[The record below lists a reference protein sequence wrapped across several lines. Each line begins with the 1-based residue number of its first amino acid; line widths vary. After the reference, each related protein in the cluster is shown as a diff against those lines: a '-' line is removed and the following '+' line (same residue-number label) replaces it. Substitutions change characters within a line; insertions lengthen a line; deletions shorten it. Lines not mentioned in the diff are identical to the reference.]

1 MPTDAEIARN
11 ASPRH
16 IADIAARLGFS
27 ADDIECYGKYKA
39 KLPLV
44 PGDKK
49 GKLVLVTAMNP
60 TPLGEGKTTVSISL
74 ADGLVRA
81 GKNAVLALREP
92 SLGPVFGIKGGAC
105 GGGYAQV
112 IPMEDIN
119 LHFTGDF
126 HAVTAANNLLAALVD
141 NHIHF
146 ARTPEIAEV
155 VWARCLDINDRAL
168 REVEIGL
175 GGKAN
180 GPERKD
186 GFVITAAS
194 EIMAVLCMA
203 DGFADLKRRL
213 GDIVVGYTADGGKVT
228 ARDIRADEAMAILL
242 RDASRPNLVQ
252 TLEGTPALV
261 HGGPFANIAHGCNS
275 IAATRLALS
284 RADIVVTEAGF
295 GAELGGEKFFDIKCR
310 KAGLTP
316 SCTVLVVTARSL
328 KFNGGVPKE
337 ETAKENVAA
346 LEKGF
351 ENVKRHLDNLKSF
364 SQRVVVAINRFAS
377 DTDAELEKLSALCRE
392 AGAEAVVSEG
402 FARGGEGALALAG
415 VVADMCDLPAPH
427 FPLLRLGLRGGQD
440 TRRRDQDLRRGRS
453 GLRGGGEAQPRA
465 HLGGSRLPIPPRLHR
480 QDAILL
486 LLRPVCTRRAF
497 GVHLHRARR
506 GGESGRGVHRC
517 ARRQHDA
524 HARTRAHPQRR
535 THDRGRRDGGHRR
548 ADVKGGVLT
557 SSRRSA
563 KIL

>member
-39 KLPLV
+39 KLPLI

-155 VWARCLDINDRAL
+155 VWTRCLDINDRAL

-213 GDIVVGYTADGGKVT
+213 GDIVVGYTADGEKVT

-261 HGGPFANIAHGCNS
+261 HGGPFANARPLPRGH
-275 IAATRLALS
+275 S
-284 RADIVVTEAGF
+284 R
-295 GAELGGEKFFDIKCR
+295 
-310 KAGLTP
+310 
-316 SCTVLVVTARSL
+316 
-328 KFNGGVPKE
+328 
-337 ETAKENVAA
+337 
-346 LEKGF
+346 
-351 ENVKRHLDNLKSF
+351 H
-364 SQRVVVAINRFAS
+364 
-377 DTDAELEKLSALCRE
+377 
-392 AGAEAVVSEG
+392 
-402 FARGGEGALALAG
+402 RGGI
-415 VVADMCDLPAPH
+415 
-427 FPLLRLGLRGGQD
+427 RRR
-440 TRRRDQDLRRGRS
+440 TRRRKVLRH
-453 GLRGGGEAQPRA
+453 QMQK
-465 HLGGSRLPIPPRLHR
+465 GGSHPL
-480 QDAILL
+480 
-486 LLRPVCTRRAF
+486 
-497 GVHLHRARR
+497 LHRAR
-506 GGESGRGVHRC
+506 GHRKEPEIQ
-517 ARRQHDA
+517 RR
-524 HARTRAHPQRR
+524 RPQRG
-535 THDRGRRDGGHRR
+535 DRKRKCRR
-548 ADVKGGVLT
+548 ARKRLRKCQT
-557 SSRRSA
+557 A
-563 KIL
+563 P

>member
-27 ADDIECYGKYKA
+27 ADDIECYGRYKA
-39 KLPLV
+39 KLPLI

-155 VWARCLDINDRAL
+155 VWTRCLDINDRAL

-213 GDIVVGYTADGGKVT
+213 GDIVVGYTADGEKVT

-310 KAGLTP
+310 KAGT
-316 SCTVLVVTARSL
+316 SNAER
-328 KFNGGVPKE
+328 
-337 ETAKENVAA
+337 
-346 LEKGF
+346 
-351 ENVKRHLDNLKSF
+351 R
-364 SQRVVVAINRFAS
+364 AS
-377 DTDAELEKLSALCRE
+377 PP
-392 AGAEAVVSEG
+392 
-402 FARGGEGALALAG
+402 
-415 VVADMCDLPAPH
+415 PAPC
-427 FPLLRLGLRGGQD
+427 
-440 TRRRDQDLRRGRS
+440 S
-453 GLRGGGEAQPRA
+453 W
-465 HLGGSRLPIPPRLHR
+465 S
-480 QDAILL
+480 
-486 LLRPVCTRRAF
+486 
-497 GVHLHRARR
+497 
-506 GGESGRGVHRC
+506 
-517 ARRQHDA
+517 
-524 HARTRAHPQRR
+524 PQ
-535 THDRGRRDGGHRR
+535 G
-548 ADVKGGVLT
+548 A
-557 SSRRSA
+557 
-563 KIL
+563 